1 MPQITPPTNT
11 PARTPHRDDAEL
23 FDHLREQL
31 SPEAIVSIAAWL
43 QPAATNNAKVNR
55 EVAWFQGKLI
65 QMLGTTQYNCIAED
79 LGL

>member
-1 MPQITPPTNT
+1 MPFATNPTSI
-11 PARTPHRDDAEL
+11 PHRDDAEL

-43 QPAATNNAKVNR
+43 QPATTNNHSVNR
-55 EVAWFQGKLI
+55 EVAWFQSRLVE
-65 QMLGTTQYNCIAED
+65 MVGTTQYNRIADD